1 MPRVSLYASSHVV
14 LPHVTLLCGADFERD
29 LEAKLIEGKREQMM
43 LDSDD
48 PVPDPPPVHHP
59 VHHQV
64 TAR

>member
-1 MPRVSLYASSHVV
+1 MPRVLYASSHVL

-29 LEAKLIEGKREQMM
+29 LEAQLIEGKREQMM
-43 LDSDD
+43 LDSDV